1 VDSDNIKKILVIRLS
16 SLGDIILTEPL
27 LRSLKKA
34 FPRSSIHFV
43 TKKMYADVL
52 PFNPSV
58 DSITEAEDNIDYHG
72 LKELKKRITSGNYD
86 LIIDAHNNLRTFYL
100 KLFQKAKK
108 LTFKKY
114 SIRKF
119 LLVKFKINLMK
130 QLPPI
135 AKRYCEIIRP
145 ITDKI
150 EDIKPSI
157 FTDPAASGSSVI
169 EHLENSTAGKIIIG
183 IVPSSNHFT
192 KTYPAEK
199 YIELIN
205 SFDKNKYSFCL
216 FGKGKDKQNIDQ
228 ITAGTGENVV
238 DLCDKLNVNELAEA
252 MKLCSLI
259 VSGDTGPMHIA
270 ESLKIPLI
278 MLAGSSVKEFGFYP
292 QTGNAIVMERDG
304 LSCRPCSHIGR
315 SRCPKG
321 HFKCMND
328 LTPAA
333 VSAKMLTLLTI
344 VPNGP

>member
-1 VDSDNIKKILVIRLS
+1 MNSENIKKILVIRLS

-27 LRSLKKA
+27 LRSLKA
-34 FPRSSIHFV
+34 ALPRSSIHFV

-52 PFNPSV
+52 RFNPFI
-58 DSITEAEDNIDYHG
+58 DSLIETDDDIDYQG

-114 SIRKF
+114 SFRKF

-135 AKRYCEIIRP
+135 AKRYCDIIRP
-145 ITDKI
+145 LTDKI
-150 EDIKPSI
+150 DDFNPSI
-157 FTDPAASGSSVI
+157 FIDPAASGSSVI
-169 EHLENSTAGKIIIG
+169 EHLKNSTAGKILIG

-205 SFDKNKYSFCL
+205 SFDKNKYSFYL
-216 FGKGKDKQNIDQ
+216 FGKGSDKQNIDI
-228 ITAGTGENVV
+228 ITKGTGDNVI
-238 DLCDKLNVNELAEA
+238 DLCDMLDIHDLAETMEKCA
-252 MKLCSLI
+252 LI
-259 VSGDTGPMHIA
+259 ISGDTGPMHIA
-270 ESLKIPLI
+270 ESLNIPLV

-292 QTGNAIVMERDG
+292 QNSNALVMERDG
-304 LSCRPCSHIGR
+304 LSCRPCSHIGK
-315 SRCPKG
+315 SYCPKD

-328 LTPAA
+328 LTPAT
-333 VSAKMLTLLTI
+333 VSAKMIKLL
-344 VPNGP
+344 N

>member
-1 VDSDNIKKILVIRLS
+1 MDSDNIKKILVIRLS

-27 LRSLKKA
+27 LRSLKAA

-52 PFNPSV
+52 RFNPSV
-58 DSITEAEDNIDYHG
+58 DSLIEAEDDIDYHG
-72 LKELKKRITSGNYD
+72 LNELKKQITSGNYD

-114 SIRKF
+114 SFRKF

-135 AKRYCEIIRP
+135 AKRYCRIIHALA
-145 ITDKI
+145 DKI
-150 EDIKPSI
+150 DDFKPSI

-169 EHLENSTAGKIIIG
+169 EHLKTSTAGKIMIG

-205 SFDKNKYSFCL
+205 LFDKNKYSFCL
-216 FGKGKDKQNIDQ
+216 FGKGKDKQNIDL
-228 ITAGTGENVV
+228 ITADTGENVV
-238 DLCDKLNVNELAEA
+238 DLCDKLNIHELAEA

-270 ESLKIPLI
+270 EALNIPLI

-292 QTGNAIVMERDG
+292 QNQNAIVMERDG

-315 SRCPKG
+315 SYCPKG

-333 VSAKMLTLLTI
+333 VSAKMLGLL
-344 VPNGP
+344 N